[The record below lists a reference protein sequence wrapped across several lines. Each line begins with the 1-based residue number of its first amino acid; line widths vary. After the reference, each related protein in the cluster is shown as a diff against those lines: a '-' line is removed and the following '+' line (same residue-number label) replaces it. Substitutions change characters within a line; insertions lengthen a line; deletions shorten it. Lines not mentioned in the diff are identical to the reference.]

1 MAVPVLRVPDQG
13 SEIIPVLTEPTS
25 HLDQSVMAHTLRRWI

>member
-13 SEIIPVLTEPTS
+13 SEIITVTTEPTS
-25 HLDQSVMAHTLRRWI
+25 HFDQSVMARTLRRWI